1 MSTLLKIT
9 NLHAT
14 VAGKEILK
22 GLDLELEAGEI
33 HAIMGPNGAG
43 KSTLGNVL
51 AGREGYEVTQG
62 EVIFNGKNLLE
73 LAPEERACEGVFL
86 AFQYPVEIPGV
97 NNTYFLRAALNAK
110 RKYRGKA
117 PLDSVEFLRLVR
129 EKLKIL
135 HIGDELLH
143 RAVNEGFSGGEKK
156 RNEIFQMAVLEPT
169 LAVLDET
176 DSGLDID
183 ALKIVAEGVNRLRA
197 KDRGMIVI
205 THYQRLL
212 DYIVPDK
219 VHVLAD
225 GKLVATGGAD
235 LALKLEEEG
244 YAWLEDGGITPLKGE
259 SAGRRQTHE

>member
-1 MSTLLKIT
+1 MLKIT
-9 NLHAT
+9 NLHAS

-22 GLDLELEAGEI
+22 GLDLEVKGGEI

-73 LAPEERACEGVFL
+73 LEPEERACEGVFL

-97 NNTYFLRAALNAK
+97 NNTYFLRAALNAQK
-110 RKYRGKA
+110 KHRGE
-117 PLDSVEFLRLVR
+117 PELDSVGFLRLVR
-129 EKLKIL
+129 EKLKVL

-156 RNEIFQMAVLEPT
+156 RNEIFQMAVLEPS
-169 LAVLDET
+169 LAILDET

-183 ALKIVAEGVNRLRA
+183 ALKMVAEGVNRLRSP
-197 KDRGMIVI
+197 DRAMIVI

-225 GKLVATGGAD
+225 GKLAATGGAD
-235 LALKLEEEG
+235 LALKLEEQG
-244 YAWLEDGGITPLKGE
+244 YAWLEGGGIETLDNSDTGQ
-259 SAGRRQTHE
+259 AGTA